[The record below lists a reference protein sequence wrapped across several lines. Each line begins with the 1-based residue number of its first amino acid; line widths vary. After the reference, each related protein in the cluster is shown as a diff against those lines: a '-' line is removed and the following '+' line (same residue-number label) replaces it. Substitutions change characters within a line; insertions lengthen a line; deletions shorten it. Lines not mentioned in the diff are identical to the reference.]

1 MSDLVVIN
9 GINVEFE
16 VVGDQTFTTSLDIAA
31 VFEKRHDNIIAQIKA
46 LPQDNFTHLNFK
58 VSNYKDSTGRT
69 LPCYKLTRDAFSLL
83 VMGFTGEKAYKWKTL
98 FIKAFNEMEKR
109 LKGSG
114 FNDLSLID
122 ELKNS
127 NLTKDE
133 YKRQTRNLKD
143 ELLEAQRELLNF
155 YRNKESK
162 KQKIYKLD
170 DSTINKLKKLKTQG
184 LSNAQIKDELKI
196 SDSSIRKYTKDMI

>member
-1 MSDLVVIN
+1 MKNLVAIN
-9 GINVEFE
+9 GVNIELE
-16 VVGDQTFTTSLDIAA
+16 VANNQVTTTSLAIAN

-46 LPQDNFTHLNFK
+46 LPQDEFNALNFK
-58 VSNYKDSTGRT
+58 AVNYKDKKGEIR
-69 LPCYKLTRDAFSLL
+69 PCYNLTRDAFSLL
-83 VMGFTGEKAYKWKTL
+83 VMGFTGEKAYKWKIA
-98 FIKAFNEMEKR
+98 FIEAFNEMEKR
-109 LKGSG
+109 LRNNS

-133 YKRQTRNLKD
+133 YKRQTHNLKD

-170 DSTINKLKKLKTQG
+170 DSTIHKLKKLKTQG
-184 LSNAQIKDELKI
+184 FTNTQIKDELKI